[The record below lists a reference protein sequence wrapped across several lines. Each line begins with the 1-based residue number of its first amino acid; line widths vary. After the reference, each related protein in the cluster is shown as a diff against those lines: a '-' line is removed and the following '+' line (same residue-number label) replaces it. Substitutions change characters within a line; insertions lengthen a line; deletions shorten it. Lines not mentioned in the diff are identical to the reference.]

1 MVLDDSVSP
10 DLLRAL
16 QYENGLLKDENRALR
31 EKLVH
36 LRHAIRA
43 MKHLQDTLQ
52 LITPET
58 NIITLLN
65 NILSVTLD
73 AVDSENG
80 SLLLLDEETDEL
92 VFVEAQGPN
101 RDQLI
106 GYRCLPVGQGIA
118 GWVVSRRTPEL
129 VADVRLEPRFSS
141 AVDQTIGFQT
151 TSLICVPLIH
161 DDQVKGAVEVVNTR
175 TGDPFT
181 EEDLDILVLLAKL
194 VAEALAL
201 AEIQEE

>member
-106 GYRCLPVGQGIA
+106 GYRLPVGQGIA